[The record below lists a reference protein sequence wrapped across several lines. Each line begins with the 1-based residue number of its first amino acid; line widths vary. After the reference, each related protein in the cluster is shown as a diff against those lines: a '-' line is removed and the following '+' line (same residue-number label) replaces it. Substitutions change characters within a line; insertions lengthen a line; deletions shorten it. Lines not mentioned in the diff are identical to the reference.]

1 MAVQAASPSAST
13 SVAPTCPTT
22 TFGDDSIS
30 TSWPLKILTSMLPP
44 DEMADELRQSGARWI
59 GLDICRVIRR
69 RRSGQVS
76 GVAIGKWCHREMV
89 SGTFLPEGRPLAA
102 AVTASFAPLAYRAG
116 RLQSSDLP

>member
-1 MAVQAASPSAST
+1 ASPSAST

-59 GLDICRVIRR
+59 GLDICRVIGRRRPGRGGGMAIARR
-69 RRSGQVS
+69 RRWPSVRPARIAAERVPARSPYAEVKSCLREPLFVGERSGPP
-76 GVAIGKWCHREMV
+76 G
-89 SGTFLPEGRPLAA
+89 
-102 AVTASFAPLAYRAG
+102 AG
-116 RLQSSDLP
+116 